1 MPDMCIESLHI
12 KNVRLFNEVDIQ
24 FNRKFNFLAGPNGCG
39 KTSALA
45 CISHC
50 FDKKGINY
58 SRFGEDSELWT
69 DIITDKQKMRTG
81 YGKGLLYSVEFDNYR
96 NLIKIDAAKP
106 ENRLPDGNNRLIV
119 NPGQT
124 KQIVKTFPYFAGARR
139 DIKYVPITGVVSENI
154 TSKAF
159 NMYLKNMTKS
169 IFGDWQPN
177 VKQWIVNRY
186 FMADKD
192 WAAQEKKNW
201 EHLIGNLPKI
211 SPFDSDFSYVETR
224 ANFEP
229 VFSLY
234 GKKCYLEELSAG
246 YQAVLSLIVGIFEWI
261 EAIMEGESRLAVNAR
276 GTVLIDEPDIHLH
289 PEWQFTL
296 RQGLI
301 SLFPNLQFIVTTHSP
316 HFLASAGPGE
326 VIIMPK
332 AYTEEKYTLVPR
344 KKAFSG
350 WNTEQI
356 LTEIMGVESLEKTEY
371 AKLYDSAT
379 EAYTG
384 KNIKKLKEIIAS
396 LEAICHP
403 DDPAV
408 AALKT
413 RLAAL
418 IVSRSEGGTKQ

>member
-1 MPDMCIESLHI
+1 MPDMCIEALHI

-24 FNRKFNFLAGPNGCG
+24 FNHKFNFLAGPNGCG
-39 KTSALA
+39 KTSVLA
-45 CISHC
+45 CIAHC
-50 FDKKGINY
+50 FDSGGINY
-58 SRFGEDSELWT
+58 SRFGEDSELWA
-69 DIITDKQKMRTG
+69 DIITEEQKIRTG
-81 YGKGLLYSVEFDNYR
+81 YGKGLLYSVEFDKYR
-96 NLIKIDAAKP
+96 NAIRVEADKP
-106 ENRLPDGNNRLIV
+106 ENRLPDETDRIAV
-119 NPGQT
+119 YPGQI
-124 KQIVKTFPYFAGARR
+124 KQIVKTFPYFAGAQR
-139 DIKYVPITGVVSENI
+139 DIKYAPIKGVISESI
-154 TSKAF
+154 TSKTF
-159 NMYLKNMTKS
+159 NTYLKNMTRS

-211 SPFDSDFSYVETR
+211 SPFDSDFSYIETK

-246 YQAVLSLIVGIFEWI
+246 YQAVLSLIVGILSWI
-261 EAIMEGESRLAVNAR
+261 ETIMEDENRLAVNAR

-316 HFLASAGPGE
+316 HFLASAGPDE

-332 AYTEEKYTLVPR
+332 AYTGEKYTLVPR
-344 KKAFSG
+344 EKEFSG

-371 AKLYDSAT
+371 AKLYENAT
-379 EAYTG
+379 EAYTS
-384 KNIKKLKEIIAS
+384 KNIEKLKDSIIS
-396 LEAICHP
+396 LETICHP

-408 AALKT
+408 TALKT

-418 IVSRSEGGTKQ
+418 IVSRTKGGTEQ